1 MSRETE
7 LRYWRS
13 DLETRSAGT
22 TRRVGGLGVPYGQ
35 WSYLL
40 PGGFVE
46 VVERRALAKTIG
58 DKINV
63 VSRMEHH
70 PEWLL
75 GDVESGTLR
84 LSNEARGL
92 HYEVD
97 LPNTTAGNDCYEL
110 VRTGRIRHSSMGF
123 QSFEDEFH
131 RDGSLLV
138 RHLVSIRLTEV
149 SPTAQPAYPDTS
161 TAIRSLASQ
170 VGEDPEDV
178 AALAEQG
185 ELRAL
190 FTRTDLHVTAPPT
203 VEPALV
209 EARSVTPG
217 DLQRR
222 LNENR
227 ARQMEANREGRLD
240 LNRRIELNRRRSEA
254 YDLEDRIIASN
265 HNMVSTVSTAE
276 TRSV

>member
-1 MSRETE
+1 LRKADGPMTTRDTE

-13 DLETRSAGT
+13 DLETRSAGE
-22 TRRVGGLGVPYGQ
+22 TRRIGGLGVPYGQ
-35 WSYLL
+35 RSHLL

-46 VVERRALAKTIG
+46 VVEQRALAKTIG

-97 LPNTTAGNDCYEL
+97 IPNATAGNDCYEL
-110 VRTGRIRHSSMGF
+110 VRTGRIRYSSMGF
-123 QSFEDEFH
+123 QSFEEEFR

-138 RHLVSIRLTEV
+138 RHLASIRLTEV
-149 SPTAQPAYPDTS
+149 SRTAQPAYPDTS
-161 TAIRSLASQ
+161 TAIRSLACQ
-170 VGEDPEDV
+170 VGESVDDV
-178 AALAEQG
+178 AALAAQG

-190 FTRTDLHVTAPPT
+190 FTRTDLAVTAPPT
-203 VEPALV
+203 VLPAAV
-209 EARSVTPG
+209 EESAQRE
-217 DLQRR
+217 LELRRR
-222 LNENR
+222 LNAAEGKR
-227 ARQMEANREGRLD
+227 LGLDKSDDAGVRLLEWYRRKHQVYAPVTEARPQWL
-240 LNRRIELNRRRSEA
+240 
-254 YDLEDRIIASN
+254 
-265 HNMVSTVSTAE
+265 VS
-276 TRSV
+276 

>member
-1 MSRETE
+1 MSRDTE

-22 TRRVGGLGVPYGQ
+22 TRRIGGLGVPYGQ
-35 WSYLL
+35 RSHLL

-46 VVERRALAKTIG
+46 VVEQRALAKTIG

-92 HYEVD
+92 YYEVD

-123 QSFEDEFH
+123 QSFEDEFR

-161 TAIRSLASQ
+161 TAIRSLACQ
-170 VGEDPEDV
+170 VGENVEDV
-178 AALAEQG
+178 AALAAQG
-185 ELRAL
+185 ELRSL
-190 FTRTDLHVTAPPT
+190 FMRSDLAAVAPPT
-203 VEPALV
+203 VLPAAVEHRSDESAQRELELRRRLNAAEGKRLGLDKSDDAGV
-209 EARSVTPG
+209 RLLEWYRRKHQVCAPVTEARSQWFPV
-217 DLQRR
+217 
-222 LNENR
+222 
-227 ARQMEANREGRLD
+227 
-240 LNRRIELNRRRSEA
+240 
-254 YDLEDRIIASN
+254 
-265 HNMVSTVSTAE
+265 VS
-276 TRSV
+276 